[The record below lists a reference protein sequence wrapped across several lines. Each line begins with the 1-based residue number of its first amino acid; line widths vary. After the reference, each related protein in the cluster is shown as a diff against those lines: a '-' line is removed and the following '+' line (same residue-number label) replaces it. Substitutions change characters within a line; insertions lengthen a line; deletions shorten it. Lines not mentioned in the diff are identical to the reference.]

1 MYALAMMKLIE
12 RNPRPPPSGA
22 QILEHPNV
30 CRIDLRGTN
39 SHQVIGEELF
49 VGDDDQTPAAE
60 SKTDGR
66 PLSATLVE
74 MTKAHRVAR
83 RRPPPPYWRDGTLTP
98 QTPPHWI
105 PPCAFP

>member
-49 VGDDDQTPAAE
+49 AGDDDQTPAAA

-74 MTKAHRVAR
+74 MTKPHLVAR
-83 RRPPPPYWRDGTLTP
+83 RRPPPPSRRDGQSTAETDHYYNAP
-98 QTPPHWI
+98 WPV
-105 PPCAFP
+105 